1 MAISDNTKRRY
12 QQYNNSYVESDE
24 ERKKREQARQVINS
38 QPAQYENGYIQKM
51 NELYDKI
58 ANSKSFEYDKASDK
72 AYQQYAKMY
81 QQLGDLSMNA
91 TAQTAGDLTG
101 GYGSTYSDAVAN
113 QTNEAYQSKVDEAL
127 PAFYQ
132 MAQNEY
138 NAKEQNELSNYQS
151 AIQGY
156 QNVENSNYYN
166 QNAWNSFAGASA
178 SRYNQEHANK
188 INEYLNDKKFWQDQY
203 WNEQNA
209 ENTAKEL
216 ESERY
221 WNENQL
227 AENQRQFDNS
237 LDSERKQSENELAYK
252 KWNSETS
259 LAEDQRQFND
269 ELGYDSW
276 NTETSLAED
285 QRQFDAELGYDK
297 WKNKTSLAE
306 DKRQFD
312 ANLKENKKENE
323 RDEKWKAN
331 EINLSLAADK
341 CDSFKDKKDNKGMKS
356 YLNKQVKNGN
366 ITKYQADALY
376 KQYKYT
382 ATKSSGGGSG
392 GRRSSGSSGSGYSRT
407 SSNTTGNSRIEG
419 SSPDNMTDKTKSEQ
433 ENLNISDGMLQGIGM
448 NRTDEGRTNAIESM
462 LNKKTINEAQAN
474 WLLKHFKLK

>member
-1 MAISDNTKRRY
+1 
-12 QQYNNSYVESDE
+12 
-24 ERKKREQARQVINS
+24 
-38 QPAQYENGYIQKM
+38 M
-51 NELYDKI
+51 NELYNQI

-113 QTNEAYQSKVDEAL
+113 QTNEDYQSKVDEAL

-132 MAQNEY
+132 MAQNEHS
-138 NAKEQNELSNYQS
+138 AKEQNEFSNYQS

-166 QNAWNSFAGASA
+166 QNAWNNFAGASA

-209 ENTAKEL
+209 DNAAKEL

-221 WNENQL
+221 WDENQL

-237 LDSERKQSENELAYK
+237 LDSERRQSENESAYK
-252 KWNSETS
+252 KWNSE
-259 LAEDQRQFND
+259 
-269 ELGYDSW
+269 
-276 NTETSLAED
+276 
-285 QRQFDAELGYDK
+285 
-297 WKNKTSLAE
+297 TSLAE

-382 ATKSSGGGSG
+382 ATKSSGGSSG
-392 GRRSSGSSGSGYSRT
+392 GRRSSGGSGGYSR
-407 SSNTTGNSRIEG
+407 SSGKTIESSQIKG
-419 SSPDNMTDKTKSEQ
+419 SSPDDMTDKTKSEQ

-462 LNKKTINEAQAN
+462 LNKKTINESQAN

>member
-51 NELYDKI
+51 NELYNQI

-113 QTNEAYQSKVDEAL
+113 QTNEDYQSKVDEAL

-132 MAQNEY
+132 MAHNEHS
-138 NAKEQNELSNYQS
+138 AKEQNEFSNYQS

-166 QNAWNSFAGASA
+166 QNAWNNFAGASA

-209 ENTAKEL
+209 DNAAKEL

-221 WNENQL
+221 WDENQL

-237 LDSERKQSENELAYK
+237 LDSERRQSENESAYK

-259 LAEDQRQFND
+259 LAEDK
-269 ELGYDSW
+269 
-276 NTETSLAED
+276 
-285 QRQFDAELGYDK
+285 RQFDAELSYDK

-382 ATKSSGGGSG
+382 ATKSSGGSSG
-392 GRRSSGSSGSGYSRT
+392 GRRSSGGSGGYSR
-407 SSNTTGNSRIEG
+407 SSGKTIESSQIKG
-419 SSPDNMTDKTKSEQ
+419 SSPDDMTDKTKSEQ

-448 NRTDEGRTNAIESM
+448 NRTDECRTNAIESM
-462 LNKKTINEAQAN
+462 LNKKTINESQAN